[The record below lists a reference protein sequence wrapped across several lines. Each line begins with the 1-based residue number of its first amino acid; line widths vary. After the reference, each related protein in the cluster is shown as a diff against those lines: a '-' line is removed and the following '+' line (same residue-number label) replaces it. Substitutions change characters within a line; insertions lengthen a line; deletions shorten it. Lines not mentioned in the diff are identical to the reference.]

1 MTSRPVSLSSMS
13 TVLDQII
20 AGVRADL
27 RGRETRVPLDD
38 IVKAAAAAA
47 PARPVLPVLRGRT
60 LSLIAEVKRRSPSK
74 GDLAEIREPAV
85 LAREYALGGAHAIS
99 VLTEERRFGGS
110 LADLDAVRAA
120 VDTPVLRKDFIVSDY
135 QVHEAR
141 AHGADLVLL
150 MVSAL
155 SYPDLTRL
163 YGLTRSLGMTALVE
177 VHSEA
182 ETMRALD
189 LGAEVIGVNAR
200 NLKTL
205 EVDPSTFERLA
216 PRIPAERVRIA
227 ESGVLG
233 VEDAQ
238 RYADAGADAVLVGEA
253 LVKAADPRA
262 LVADITGIRVTR

>member
-1 MTSRPVSLSSMS
+1 MTVLPVSLSSMP

-27 RGRETRVPLDD
+27 RGREARVPFAD
-38 IVKAAAAAA
+38 IVKAAAAAP
-47 PARPVLPVLRGRT
+47 PARPVLPVLRGRS

-74 GDLAEIREPAV
+74 GELAEIREPAA
-85 LAREYALGGAHAIS
+85 LAREYASGGAAVIS

-120 VDTPVLRKDFIVSDY
+120 VDAPVLRKDFIVSDY

-141 AHGADLVLL
+141 AHGADLILL

-163 YGLTRSLGMTALVE
+163 YGLARSLGMVALVE
-177 VHSEA
+177 VHDEA
-182 ETMRALD
+182 ETSRALD
-189 LGAEVIGVNAR
+189 LGAEVIGINAR

-205 EVDPSTFERLA
+205 EVDPGVFERLA
-216 PRIPAERVRIA
+216 PRIPTERIRIA
-227 ESGVLG
+227 ESGIVG
-233 VEDAQ
+233 VADAQ

-262 LVADITGIRVTR
+262 LVADLTGIRVTR